1 MFLLPGNAVA
11 NDENIRTHPDDI
23 PQRAIKIPAVRLPGI
38 APDQVKMLRMGKSGN
53 AALCRPS
60 SFLTDPAIIG
70 DSAFGL
76 RLLRPAMM
84 MRRTV
89 IIVFPAGNGKRFPV
103 CLQHK
108 TILVVMPMLR
118 NRKEKK
124 RLDEYNRTIAAIQ
137 PGNKVITVGGICG
150 EVAETADEKTFVLKT
165 GAQDGR
171 ASLITLQ
178 REAIWW
184 TDAKPAGEPQ
194 GDGSDTAGTD
204 EVTESKVEPAPAYP
218 ARERGEYPKEADH
231 IQPGNKVVTVGG
243 IEGEAVEV
251 KEESGTIVLKTG
263 GDSYVEVDKGAVR
276 WTDAAIPETPA
287 PEAADPDTAEA
298 ASPDADASEGS
309 GAAESG
315 EEKPAEETE
324 QKADGRDEKEN
335 KTE

>member
-1 MFLLPGNAVA
+1 MLSNLLAITWKEGLILGVFLV
-11 NDENIRTHPDDI
+11 
-23 PQRAIKIPAVRLPGI
+23 
-38 APDQVKMLRMGKSGN
+38 
-53 AALCRPS
+53 
-60 SFLTDPAIIG
+60 
-70 DSAFGL
+70 
-76 RLLRPAMM
+76 
-84 MRRTV
+84 
-89 IIVFPAGNGKRFPV
+89 V
-103 CLQHK
+103 CVLV
-108 TILVVMPMLR
+108 LVVMPMLR

-137 PGNKVITVGGICG
+137 PGSKVITVGGICG

-276 WTDAAIPETPA
+276 WTDAAIPETSAPETPT
-287 PEAADPDTAEA
+287 PEAADSDTADKFVIIDTGNQKLRGPFRIHIHGGNMGKYGIKKRIEVILLFVGSKGRRSRTA
-298 ASPDADASEGS
+298 A
-309 GAAESG
+309 
-315 EEKPAEETE
+315 TVN
-324 QKADGRDEKEN
+324 DGTFQLFVRGVQIHHQFQNFVHDF
-335 KTE
+335 

>member
-1 MFLLPGNAVA
+1 MLSNLLAITWKEGLILGLFLV
-11 NDENIRTHPDDI
+11 
-23 PQRAIKIPAVRLPGI
+23 
-38 APDQVKMLRMGKSGN
+38 
-53 AALCRPS
+53 
-60 SFLTDPAIIG
+60 
-70 DSAFGL
+70 
-76 RLLRPAMM
+76 
-84 MRRTV
+84 
-89 IIVFPAGNGKRFPV
+89 V
-103 CLQHK
+103 CVLV
-108 TILVVMPMLR
+108 LVVMPMLR

-194 GDGSDTAGTD
+194 GDGSDIAGTD

-251 KEESGTIVLKTG
+251 KEENGTIVLKTG

>member
-1 MFLLPGNAVA
+1 MLSNLLAITWKEGLILGVFLV
-11 NDENIRTHPDDI
+11 
-23 PQRAIKIPAVRLPGI
+23 
-38 APDQVKMLRMGKSGN
+38 
-53 AALCRPS
+53 
-60 SFLTDPAIIG
+60 
-70 DSAFGL
+70 
-76 RLLRPAMM
+76 
-84 MRRTV
+84 
-89 IIVFPAGNGKRFPV
+89 V
-103 CLQHK
+103 CVLV
-108 TILVVMPMLR
+108 LVVMPMLR

-137 PGNKVITVGGICG
+137 PGSKVITVGGICG

-276 WTDAAIPETPA
+276 WTDAAIPETSAPETPT

-309 GAAESG
+309 DAAENG

>member
-1 MFLLPGNAVA
+1 MLSNLLAITWKEGLILGLFLV
-11 NDENIRTHPDDI
+11 
-23 PQRAIKIPAVRLPGI
+23 
-38 APDQVKMLRMGKSGN
+38 
-53 AALCRPS
+53 
-60 SFLTDPAIIG
+60 
-70 DSAFGL
+70 
-76 RLLRPAMM
+76 
-84 MRRTV
+84 
-89 IIVFPAGNGKRFPV
+89 V
-103 CLQHK
+103 CVLV
-108 TILVVMPMLR
+108 LVVMPMLR

-315 EEKPAEETE
+315 AEKPAEETE